1 MSYVKRKEVHMKV
14 VLLLVLCSCF
24 IGGFAVIEAPHL
36 FTKEASSWTCPIC
49 GKTFESPVVHDCI
62 PG

>member
-1 MSYVKRKEVHMKV
+1 MKV